1 MKRPLPRLA
10 IAFDG
15 VSVEPLEP
23 ILDQLHGLPILVKV
37 GLSLYTAVGPSIV
50 HHMRMAGFDVFLDLK
65 FHDIPHQV
73 KLAVAAAAKL
83 DVALLTVHAAGGRA
97 MLEAAAEA
105 GHGKTRVVAVSLLTS
120 LGPTDLQEI
129 GIDGDVAATVAKRVQ
144 LAHACGLAGA
154 VMSPQELHLTR
165 EYAKSFIRVVPG
177 IRATPFV
184 HASGGGDD
192 QTRTATAREAAAA
205 GATVLVVGRPVL
217 SAPDPRAAAE
227 KLLAEIAASGDDHV
241 KA

>member
-23 ILDQLHGLPILVKV
+23 ILDQLHGLPILAKV
-37 GLSLYTAVGPSIV
+37 GLSLFTAVGPSIV
-50 HHMRMAGFDVFLDLK
+50 HHMQLAGFQVFLDLK

-73 KLAVAAAAKL
+73 KLAVAAAARL

-105 GHGKTRVVAVSLLTS
+105 GHGKTRVIAVSVLTS
-120 LGPTDLQEI
+120 LGAADLAAV
-129 GIDGDVAATVAKRVQ
+129 GIAGDLADTVARRVQ
-144 LAHACGLAGA
+144 LAHSCGLAGA
-154 VMSPQELHLTR
+154 VLSPHELHLTR
-165 EYAKSFIRVVPG
+165 DYPTTFVRVVPG
-177 IRATPFV
+177 IRSAQV
-184 HASGGGDD
+184 VRGDD
-192 QTRTATAREAAAA
+192 QTRTATAGEAAAA

-217 SAPDPRAAAE
+217 AAADPRAAAE
-227 KLLAEIAASGDDHV
+227 KLLAEIAASGDSHV
-241 KA
+241 ASR

>member
-23 ILDQLHGLPILVKV
+23 ILDQLHGLPILAKV

-97 MLEAAAEA
+97 MLEAAAQA
-105 GHGKTRVVAVSLLTS
+105 GHGKTSVVAVSVLTS
-120 LGPTDLQEI
+120 LGAADLLEI
-129 GIDGDVAATVAKRVQ
+129 GIDGDLAATVAKRVQ
-144 LAHACGLAGA
+144 LAHDCGLAGA
-154 VMSPQELHLTR
+154 VMSPQELHLVR
-165 EYAKSFIRVVPG
+165 DYPASFVRVVPG
-177 IRATPFV
+177 IRAT
-184 HASGGGDD
+184 AGGDD

-217 SAPDPRAAAE
+217 SAQDPRAAAE
-227 KLLAEIAASGDDHV
+227 KLLAEIAASGESHV
-241 KA
+241 ATR

>member
-23 ILDQLHGLPILVKV
+23 ILDQLHGLPILAKV

-97 MLEAAAEA
+97 MLEAAAQA
-105 GHGKTRVVAVSLLTS
+105 GHGKTRVVAVSVLTS
-120 LGPTDLQEI
+120 LGAADLLEI
-129 GIDGDVAATVAKRVQ
+129 GIDGDLAATVAKRVQ
-144 LAHACGLAGA
+144 LAHDCGLAGA
-154 VMSPQELHLTR
+154 VMSPQELHLVR
-165 EYAKSFIRVVPG
+165 DYPASFVRVVPG
-177 IRATPFV
+177 IRAT
-184 HASGGGDD
+184 AGGDD

-217 SAPDPRAAAE
+217 SAQDPRAAAE
-227 KLLAEIAASGDDHV
+227 KLLAEIAASGESHV
-241 KA
+241 ATR